1 MKPAHVA
8 HLPRVE
14 ASAWRHLTFISDLHL
29 QASQQATFQLW
40 RQAMQSLQTDA
51 LFILGDLFEVWVGDD
66 ILDAPEGDFERQC
79 CAVLCEMAERCPV
92 YWMVGN
98 RDFLWG
104 ANAAQQ
110 SGMQTLQD
118 PCVVETM
125 QGRWLLSHGDALC
138 IADTAYQ
145 AFRQQVRASQW
156 QSDFLSKPLSQR
168 LQIARDLRAQSEALK
183 QTQTAWVD
191 VDNAAALDSLQ
202 KYGASVLIHGHTH
215 QPAIHTLSDY
225 HQRYVL
231 SDWDASA
238 TPARAEWLTW
248 QMGQGF
254 SRQDIVSA

>member
-1 MKPAHVA
+1 MKPALS
-8 HLPRVE
+8 HLPSVN
-14 ASAWRHLTFISDLHL
+14 ASAWQHLTFISDLHL
-29 QASQQATFQLW
+29 QASQQTTFQVW
-40 RQAMQSLQTDA
+40 RHAMHSLQTDA

-66 ILDAPEGDFERQC
+66 ILEAPEGDFERQC
-79 CAVLCEMAERCPV
+79 CAVLRQMADRCPV

-104 ANAAQQ
+104 VKAAQE

-118 PCVVETM
+118 PCVVQTM

-156 QSDFLSKPLSQR
+156 QSDFLSKPLVQR
-168 LQIARDLRAQSEALK
+168 LQIARELRAQSEALK
-183 QTQTAWVD
+183 QTQKVWID
-191 VDNAAALDSLQ
+191 VDNAAAMASLQ
-202 KYGASVLIHGHTH
+202 QYEASMLIHGHTH
-215 QPAIHTLSDY
+215 QPALHSLSAD
-225 HQRYVL
+225 HQRLVL

-238 TPARAEWLTW
+238 TPARTQWLTW

-254 SRQDIVSA
+254 SRQEVIAA

>member
-1 MKPAHVA
+1 MKPALA
-8 HLPRVE
+8 HLPSVD
-14 ASAWRHLTFISDLHL
+14 ASTWQHLTFISDLHL
-29 QASQQATFQLW
+29 QVGEQATYQVW

-79 CAVLCEMAERCPV
+79 CSVLHQMADRCPV

-104 ANAAQQ
+104 DKAAHQ

-156 QSDFLSKPLSQR
+156 QSAFLSKPLVQR
-168 LQIARDLRAQSEALK
+168 LQIARELRTQSEALK
-183 QTQTAWVD
+183 QTQTAWID
-191 VDNAAALDSLQ
+191 VDNAAALASLQ
-202 KYGASVLIHGHTH
+202 QYGANVLIHGHTH
-215 QPAIHTLSDY
+215 QPALHTLSAD
-225 HQRYVL
+225 HQRFVL

-238 TPARAEWLTW
+238 TPARAQWLTW
-248 QMGQGF
+248 HMGQGF
-254 SRQDIVSA
+254 SRQDVIAA

>member
-1 MKPAHVA
+1 MKPALS
-8 HLPRVE
+8 HLPSVN
-14 ASAWRHLTFISDLHL
+14 ASAWQHLTFISDLHL
-29 QASQQATFQLW
+29 QASQQTTFQVW
-40 RQAMQSLQTDA
+40 RHAMHSLQTDA

-66 ILDAPEGDFERQC
+66 ILEAPEGDFERQC
-79 CAVLCEMAERCPV
+79 CAVLRQMADRCPV

-104 ANAAQQ
+104 VKAAQE

-118 PCVVETM
+118 PCVVQTM

-156 QSDFLSKPLSQR
+156 QSDFLSKPLAQR
-168 LQIARDLRAQSEALK
+168 LQIARELRAQSEALK
-183 QTQTAWVD
+183 QTQKVWID
-191 VDNAAALDSLQ
+191 VDNAAAMASLQ
-202 KYGASVLIHGHTH
+202 QYEASMLIHGHTH
-215 QPAIHTLSDY
+215 QPALHSLSAD
-225 HQRYVL
+225 HQRLVL

-254 SRQDIVSA
+254 SRQEVIAA

>member
-1 MKPAHVA
+1 MKPALS
-8 HLPRVE
+8 HLPSVD
-14 ASAWRHLTFISDLHL
+14 ASAWQHLTFISDLHL
-29 QASQQATFQLW
+29 QASQQTTFQVW
-40 RQAMQSLQTDA
+40 RHAMHSLQTDA

-66 ILDAPEGDFERQC
+66 ILEAPEGDFERQC
-79 CAVLCEMAERCPV
+79 CAVLRQMADRCPV

-104 ANAAQQ
+104 VKAAQE

-118 PCVVETM
+118 PCVVQTM

-156 QSDFLSKPLSQR
+156 QSDFLSKPLVQR
-168 LQIARDLRAQSEALK
+168 LQIARELRAQSEALK
-183 QTQTAWVD
+183 QTQTVWID
-191 VDNAAALDSLQ
+191 VDNAAAMASLQ
-202 KYGASVLIHGHTH
+202 QYEASMLIHGHTH
-215 QPAIHTLSDY
+215 QPALHTLSAD
-225 HQRYVL
+225 HHRLVL
-231 SDWDASA
+231 SDWDAST

-254 SRQDIVSA
+254 SRQDIVTA

>member
-1 MKPAHVA
+1 MKPALS
-8 HLPRVE
+8 HLPSVN
-14 ASAWRHLTFISDLHL
+14 ASAWQHLTFISDLHL
-29 QASQQATFQLW
+29 QASQQTTFQVW
-40 RQAMQSLQTDA
+40 RHAMHSLQTDA

-66 ILDAPEGDFERQC
+66 ILEAPEGDFERQC
-79 CAVLCEMAERCPV
+79 CAVLRQMADRCPV

-104 ANAAQQ
+104 VKAAQE

-118 PCVVETM
+118 PCVVQTK

-156 QSDFLSKPLSQR
+156 QSDFLSKPLAQR
-168 LQIARDLRAQSEALK
+168 LQIARELRAQSEALK
-183 QTQTAWVD
+183 QTQKVWID
-191 VDNAAALDSLQ
+191 VDNAAAMASLQ
-202 KYGASVLIHGHTH
+202 QYEASMLIHGHTH
-215 QPAIHTLSDY
+215 QPALHTLSAD
-225 HQRYVL
+225 HQRLVL

-254 SRQDIVSA
+254 SRQEVIAA

>member
-1 MKPAHVA
+1 MKPALS
-8 HLPRVE
+8 HLPSVN
-14 ASAWRHLTFISDLHL
+14 ASAWQHLTFISDLHL
-29 QASQQATFQLW
+29 QASQQTTFQVW
-40 RQAMQSLQTDA
+40 RHAMHSLQTDA

-66 ILDAPEGDFERQC
+66 ILEAPEGDFERQC
-79 CAVLCEMAERCPV
+79 CAVLRQMADRCPV

-104 ANAAQQ
+104 VKAAQE

-118 PCVVETM
+118 PCVVQTM

-156 QSDFLSKPLSQR
+156 QSDFLSKPLVQR
-168 LQIARDLRAQSEALK
+168 LQIARELRAQSEALK
-183 QTQTAWVD
+183 QTQKVWID
-191 VDNAAALDSLQ
+191 VDNAAAMASLQ
-202 KYGASVLIHGHTH
+202 QYETSMLIHGHTH
-215 QPAIHTLSDY
+215 QPALHTLSAD
-225 HQRYVL
+225 HQRLVL

-254 SRQDIVSA
+254 SRQEVIAA

>member
-1 MKPAHVA
+1 MKPALS
-8 HLPRVE
+8 HLPSVN
-14 ASAWRHLTFISDLHL
+14 ASAWQHLTFISDLHL
-29 QASQQATFQLW
+29 QASQQTTFQVW
-40 RQAMQSLQTDA
+40 RHAMHSLQTDA

-66 ILDAPEGDFERQC
+66 ILEAPEGDFERQC
-79 CAVLCEMAERCPV
+79 CAVLRQMADRCPV

-104 ANAAQQ
+104 VKAAQE

-118 PCVVETM
+118 PCVVQTM

-145 AFRQQVRASQW
+145 AFRQQVRSSQW
-156 QSDFLSKPLSQR
+156 QSDFLSKPLAQR
-168 LQIARDLRAQSEALK
+168 LQIARELRAQSEALK
-183 QTQTAWVD
+183 QTQKVWID
-191 VDNAAALDSLQ
+191 VDNAAAMASLQ
-202 KYGASVLIHGHTH
+202 QYEASMLIHGHTH
-215 QPAIHTLSDY
+215 QPALHTLSAD
-225 HQRYVL
+225 HQRLVL

-254 SRQDIVSA
+254 SRQEVIAA

>member
-1 MKPAHVA
+1 MKPALS
-8 HLPRVE
+8 HLPSVN
-14 ASAWRHLTFISDLHL
+14 ASAWQHLTFISDLHL
-29 QASQQATFQLW
+29 QASQQTTFQVW
-40 RQAMQSLQTDA
+40 RHAMHSLQTDA

-66 ILDAPEGDFERQC
+66 ILEAPEGDFERQC
-79 CAVLCEMAERCPV
+79 CAVLRQMADRCPV

-104 ANAAQQ
+104 VKAAQE

-118 PCVVETM
+118 PCVVQTM

-156 QSDFLSKPLSQR
+156 QSDFLSKPLVQR
-168 LQIARDLRAQSEALK
+168 LQIARELRAQSEALK
-183 QTQTAWVD
+183 QTQKVWID
-191 VDNAAALDSLQ
+191 VDNAAAMASLQ
-202 KYGASVLIHGHTH
+202 QYEASMLIHGHTH
-215 QPAIHTLSDY
+215 QPALHTLSAD
-225 HQRYVL
+225 HQRLVL

-254 SRQDIVSA
+254 SRQEVIAA

>member
-1 MKPAHVA
+1 MKPALA
-8 HLPRVE
+8 HLPSVD
-14 ASAWRHLTFISDLHL
+14 ASAWHHLTFISDLHL
-29 QASQQATFQLW
+29 QASQQSTFQVW

-51 LFILGDLFEVWVGDD
+51 LFILGDLFVVWVGDD
-66 ILDAPEGDFERQC
+66 ILKSPEGDFVRQC
-79 CAVLCEMAERCPV
+79 CAVLRQVADRCPV

-104 ANAAQQ
+104 DKAAQQ

-118 PCVVETM
+118 PCVVETK

-156 QSDFLSKPLSQR
+156 QSDFLSKPLTQR

-183 QTQTAWVD
+183 QTQTVWID
-191 VDNAAALDSLQ
+191 VDNAAALASLQ
-202 KYGASVLIHGHTH
+202 QFGANVLIHGHTH
-215 QPAIHTLSDY
+215 QPALHTLSAD
-225 HQRYVL
+225 HQRLVL
-231 SDWDASA
+231 SDWDAGA

-254 SRQDIVSA
+254 SRQGIASP

>member
-1 MKPAHVA
+1 MKPALS
-8 HLPRVE
+8 HLPSVN
-14 ASAWRHLTFISDLHL
+14 ASAWQHLTFISDLHL
-29 QASQQATFQLW
+29 QASQQTTFQVW
-40 RQAMQSLQTDA
+40 RHAMHSLQTDA

-66 ILDAPEGDFERQC
+66 ILEAPEGDFERQC
-79 CAVLCEMAERCPV
+79 CAVLRQMADRCPV

-104 ANAAQQ
+104 VKAAQE

-118 PCVVETM
+118 PCVVQTM

-156 QSDFLSKPLSQR
+156 QSDFLSKPLAER
-168 LQIARDLRAQSEALK
+168 LQIARELRAQSEALK
-183 QTQTAWVD
+183 QTQKVWID
-191 VDNAAALDSLQ
+191 VDNAAAMASLQ
-202 KYGASVLIHGHTH
+202 QYEASMLIHGHTH
-215 QPAIHTLSDY
+215 QPALHTLSAD
-225 HQRYVL
+225 HQRLVL

-254 SRQDIVSA
+254 SRQEVIAS

>member
-1 MKPAHVA
+1 MKPALS
-8 HLPRVE
+8 HLPSVN
-14 ASAWRHLTFISDLHL
+14 ASAWQHLTFISDLHL
-29 QASQQATFQLW
+29 QASQQTTFQVW
-40 RQAMQSLQTDA
+40 RHAMHSLQTDA

-66 ILDAPEGDFERQC
+66 ILEAPEGDFERQC
-79 CAVLCEMAERCPV
+79 CAVLRQMADRCPV

-104 ANAAQQ
+104 VKAAQE

-118 PCVVETM
+118 PCVVQTK

-156 QSDFLSKPLSQR
+156 QSDFLSKPLAQR
-168 LQIARDLRAQSEALK
+168 LQIARELRTQSEALK
-183 QTQTAWVD
+183 QTQTVWID
-191 VDNAAALDSLQ
+191 VDNAAALASLQ
-202 KYGASVLIHGHTH
+202 QHGASMLIHGHTH
-215 QPAIHTLSDY
+215 QPALHTLSAT
-225 HQRYVL
+225 HQRLVL

-254 SRQDIVSA
+254 SRQEVIAA

>member
-1 MKPAHVA
+1 MKPALS
-8 HLPRVE
+8 HLPSVN
-14 ASAWRHLTFISDLHL
+14 ASAWQHLTFISDLHL
-29 QASQQATFQLW
+29 QASQQTTFQVW
-40 RQAMQSLQTDA
+40 RHAMHSLQTDA

-66 ILDAPEGDFERQC
+66 ILEAPEGDFERQC
-79 CAVLCEMAERCPV
+79 CAVLRQMADRCPV

-104 ANAAQQ
+104 VKAAQE

-118 PCVVETM
+118 PCVVQTM

-156 QSDFLSKPLSQR
+156 QSDFLSKPLAQR
-168 LQIARDLRAQSEALK
+168 LQIARELRAQSEALK
-183 QTQTAWVD
+183 QTQKVWID
-191 VDNAAALDSLQ
+191 VDNAAAMASLQ
-202 KYGASVLIHGHTH
+202 QYEASMLIHGHTH
-215 QPAIHTLSDY
+215 QPALHSLSAD
-225 HQRYVL
+225 HQRLVL

-254 SRQDIVSA
+254 SRQEVIAS